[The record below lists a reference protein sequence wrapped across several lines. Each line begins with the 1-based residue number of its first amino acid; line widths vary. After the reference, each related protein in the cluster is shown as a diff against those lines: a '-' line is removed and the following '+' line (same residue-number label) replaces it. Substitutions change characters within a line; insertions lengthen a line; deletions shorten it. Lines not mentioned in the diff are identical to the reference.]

1 MSFPISVEG
10 TPTVGKT
17 VGETVG
23 ETARGILSLIRE
35 NPFVTREELSKQMN
49 ITVRGV
55 EYNLSKLK
63 KMGILVREGST
74 KSGKWL
80 IVTE

>member
-1 MSFPISVEG
+1 MDRNQ
-10 TPTVGKT
+10 T

-23 ETARGILSLIRE
+23 ETALKILLLIKE
-35 NPFVTREELSKQMN
+35 NPFLTREELSKIMN

-63 KMGILVREGST
+63 KMGILLRVGST
-74 KSGKWL
+74 KSGKWKIL
-80 IVTE
+80 ES

>member
-1 MSFPISVEG
+1 MSFPI
-10 TPTVGKT
+10 TMDFNPT

-23 ETARGILSLIRE
+23 ETALGILLLIKE
-35 NPFVTREELSKQMN
+35 NPFLTREELSKKMN

-63 KMGILVREGST
+63 KMGILLREGST
-74 KSGKWL
+74 KSGKWKIL
-80 IVTE
+80 ES